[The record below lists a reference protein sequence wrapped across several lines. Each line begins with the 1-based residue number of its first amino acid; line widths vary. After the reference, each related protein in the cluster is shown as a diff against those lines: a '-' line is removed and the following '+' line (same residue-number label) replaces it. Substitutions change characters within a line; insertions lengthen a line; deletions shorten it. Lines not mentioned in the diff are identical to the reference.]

1 MAFTVK
7 LTPHSLA
14 MAQHTAENRPKN
26 IKHHKPS
33 EDPDADLVGAVA
45 EHAFAQHL
53 GISQDSIDS
62 SGGPFGRGDGGWDFT
77 VGAKNVKIDIKSSR
91 NHPESWVVPAG
102 KLKSDWYVFAY
113 VILPDTVIFQG
124 KAHRNDLEPMGLS
137 SSVPGKRLVYLVE
150 IDPIKETDFKRHIPR
165 TPKPSRLKAAT
176 RG

>member
-1 MAFTVK
+1 VAYTVK
-7 LTPHSLA
+7 LDPHTLA
-14 MAQHTAENRPKN
+14 MAQHTAEMRPKN

-33 EDPDADLVGAVA
+33 EDPHADLVGAIA

-53 GISQDSIDS
+53 GVSQDSIDS

-91 NHPESWVVPAG
+91 KHPESWVVPAG

-124 KAHRNDLEPMGLS
+124 KAHASELEPMGLS

-150 IDPIKETDFKRHIPR
+150 ISDIKPDDFKTRVPR
-165 TPKPSRLKAAT
+165 RPKAR
-176 RG
+176 